1 MVALLARWRQVSQ
14 VWCNLQVKSCNP
26 YLSALTVEGAIH
38 IFYFSCRLVWAYRM
52 LIVQPLLIDPNV
64 DNKTCLKLCEVWLA
78 AFYPNLFLTF
88 LCRSIVVPK
97 RIGPGLADVCDSTC
111 TERDRRKYR
120 LGFFFT
126 STFDFSLC
134 LLSYLFLAFLE

>member
-1 MVALLARWRQVSQ
+1 
-14 VWCNLQVKSCNP
+14 
-26 YLSALTVEGAIH
+26 
-38 IFYFSCRLVWAYRM
+38 M

-78 AFYPNLFLTF
+78 AFYPNNLFLTF

-120 LGFFFT
+120 LGFFT

>member
-1 MVALLARWRQVSQ
+1 
-14 VWCNLQVKSCNP
+14 
-26 YLSALTVEGAIH
+26 
-38 IFYFSCRLVWAYRM
+38 M

-134 LLSYLFLAFLE
+134 LLSYLFFGIFGVIVTAQILIEEEELIKNFEKDSASGRSAI